1 LRDIQTILWVARR
14 QYGTLNLRALAGEGF
29 LVESENA
36 LLASSQEFLWKV
48 RYALHMLA
56 GRAEDRLLFDHQRS
70 IATLLGFE
78 AKTRRPA
85 RSFMQ
90 QYYRVVMSIAQLS
103 DLIIQHFEEVIL
115 APEDEAPPQPIN
127 PRFQL
132 HDGYIEARNDTCSA
146 ARRLPCWKFS
156 C

>member
-1 LRDIQTILWVARR
+1 MTRAKRAEQKARHHKYNDTEYNLEPNVKGSPGGLRDIQTILWVARR

-56 GRAEDRLLFDHQRS
+56 GRSEDRLLFDHQRS

-78 AKTRRPA
+78 GEDAKTSIESLDRK
-85 RSFMQ
+85 S
-90 QYYRVVMSIAQLS
+90 VV
-103 DLIIQHFEEVIL
+103 
-115 APEDEAPPQPIN
+115 
-127 PRFQL
+127 
-132 HDGYIEARNDTCSA
+132 
-146 ARRLPCWKFS
+146 
-156 C
+156 

>member
-1 LRDIQTILWVARR
+1 MACR

-29 LVESENA
+29 LVESENT

-56 GRAEDRLLFDHQRS
+56 GRSEDRLLFDHQRS

-78 AKTRRPA
+78 GEDAKTSIE
-85 RSFMQ
+85 SFMQ

-115 APEDEAPPQPIN
+115 APKTKRRRSRSMRASSCMTAISK
-127 PRFQL
+127 R
-132 HDGYIEARNDTCSA
+132 ATTTCSA
-146 ARRLPCWKFS
+146 ARRSPCWKSS